1 MSDRK
6 YTDEHEWIDIDGAIA
21 TIGISDYAQGQ
32 LGDIVFVELPEA
44 GRSLAQGDE
53 AAVIES
59 VKAASELYAPI
70 DGEVAEVNPRLGDEP
85 GLINTQPTGDGWF
98 IKIKISDMS
107 QIEGLMDESAYQDF
121 IGSLE

>member
-1 MSDRK
+1 MNTRK
-6 YTDEHEWIDIDGAIA
+6 YTDEHEWIDVDGDIA

-32 LGDIVFVELPEA
+32 LSDIVFVELPAA
-44 GRSLAQGDE
+44 GRALAQGDE

-85 GLINTQPTGDGWF
+85 GLINTEPTGDGWF
-98 IKIKISDMS
+98 IKMKITNKS
-107 QIEGLMDESAYQDF
+107 QIEGLMDESAYQEF
-121 IGSLE
+121 IGTLE

>member
-1 MSDRK
+1 MSARK
-6 YTDEHEWIDIDGAIA
+6 YTDEHEWIDVDGDIA

-32 LGDIVFVELPEA
+32 LGDIVFVELPAA
-44 GRSLAQGDE
+44 GRALAQGDE

-85 GLINTQPTGDGWF
+85 GLINSAPTGDGWF
-98 IKIKISDMS
+98 IKVKITDKS

-121 IGSLE
+121 IGTLK

>member
-1 MSDRK
+1 MSGRK
-6 YTDEHEWIDIDGAIA
+6 YTDEHEWIDVDGDLA

-44 GRSLAQGDE
+44 GRALTQGDE

-85 GLINTQPTGDGWF
+85 GLINTEPTGDGWF
-98 IKIKISDMS
+98 IKMKIADMS
-107 QIEGLMDESAYQDF
+107 QIDGLMDESAYQDF
-121 IGSLE
+121 VGTLE